1 MGRVTDQQVR
11 KLREEMA
18 RHGRAEVASLRAG
31 MHRNTARKYLNAA
44 KLPSELR
51 QPRDWRTRVDPFA
64 EDWKAI
70 AERLADAPELEAK
83 HLFWDLMRL
92 RPGVYQEGQ
101 LRTFQRRVQVWQAQ
115 HGPDKEVFFPQE
127 HIPGEAMQTDFT
139 WATELAITI
148 QGEAFPHMLCHMVL
162 PWSNW
167 NYATVSQSESM
178 LALRNG
184 MAAALI
190 QLGRVPR
197 FHQTDN
203 STAAT
208 HRIAGRDSDEEAS
221 EKELTGDCYGR
232 KTREFNAEYLAV
244 VRHYGMEPRT
254 IGIGQSNQNGDVEA
268 SNNALKRR
276 LKQHLLMRGNR
287 DFPSVEAYEGWI
299 QDICRVVNG
308 RRQRVEEELA
318 AMTALR
324 VEAFTAFDEI
334 QTKVTEESVLVVKR
348 NTYSVQPRLIG
359 QRVRVRIYE
368 MRLEVWHAGRR
379 VLELPRLLG
388 KNNCRIDY
396 RHIIDALLRK
406 TGAFARYRHREAL
419 FPSPVWHQALENLEK
434 ALGPRKGEVDYLRLL
449 HLAASTLECDVEA
462 ALILLMEAGEVPE
475 VDRVKALMGLHKPA
489 EVPAIAPLQ
498 VDLGEFDGLLS
509 ALLAGGSMS
518 ANEVSGSAHGAR
530 YMEAV

>member
-1 MGRVTDQQVR
+1 MDRVTDRQVR
-11 KLREEMA
+11 ILREEMA
-18 RHGRAEVASLRAG
+18 KHGVVEIAAMKAN
-31 MHRNTARKYLNAA
+31 MHRNTARKYLNTL
-44 KLPSELR
+44 KLPSELKE
-51 QPRDWRTRVDPFA
+51 PREWRTRADPFA
-64 EDWKAI
+64 EDWPAI
-70 AERLADAPELEAK
+70 AERLTDAPELEAK

-92 RPGVYQEGQ
+92 RPGIYHEGQ
-101 LRTFQRRVQVWQAQ
+101 LRTFQRRVQVWQAH

-127 HIPGEAMQTDFT
+127 HVPGEAMQTDFT
-139 WATELAITI
+139 WATELEITI

-184 MAAALI
+184 IAAALI

-208 HRIAGRDSDEEAS
+208 HRIPAQEDGEEAP
-221 EKELTGDCYGR
+221 EKELTGNCYGR
-232 KTREFNAEYLAV
+232 KTREFNTDYLAV

-254 IGIGQSNQNGDVEA
+254 IEIGESNQNGDVEA

-276 LKQHLLMRGNR
+276 LKQHLLVRGSR
-287 DFPSVEAYEGWI
+287 DFPSVEAYEAWI
-299 QDICRVVNG
+299 QGICRVVNG
-308 RRQRVEEELA
+308 RRKRVEEELA
-318 AMTALR
+318 AMAPLR

-348 NTYSVQPRLIG
+348 NTYSVPPRLVG

-379 VLELPRLLG
+379 MLDLPRLLG

-406 TGAFARYRHREAL
+406 PGAFARYRHREAL
-419 FPSPVWHQALENLEK
+419 FPSPVWHQALESLEK
-434 ALGPRKGEVDYLRLL
+434 ALGQRKGEVDYLRLL
-449 HLAASTLECDVEA
+449 HLAANTLECDVEA
-462 ALILLMEAGEVPE
+462 ALALLMEAGSVPE
-475 VDRVKALMGLHKPA
+475 PDRVKALLGLEKPA
-489 EVPAIAPLQ
+489 EVPAIEPLQ
-498 VDLGEFDGLLS
+498 VDLAEFDGLLTS
-509 ALLAGGSMS
+509 TLA
-518 ANEVSGSAHGAR
+518 
-530 YMEAV
+530 EAV

>member
-1 MGRVTDQQVR
+1 MDRVTDRQVR
-11 KLREEMA
+11 ILREAMA
-18 RHGRAEVASLRAG
+18 KHGAVEVAAMKAD
-31 MHRNTARKYLNAA
+31 MHRNTARKYLNTL
-44 KLPSELR
+44 KFPSELK
-51 QPRDWRTRVDPFA
+51 QSRDWRTRPDPFA
-64 EDWKAI
+64 EDWPAI

-101 LRTFQRRVQVWQAQ
+101 LRTFQRRVQVWQAH

-127 HIPGEAMQTDFT
+127 HVPGEAMQTDFT
-139 WATELAITI
+139 WGTELEITI

-178 LALRNG
+178 LALRTG
-184 MAAALI
+184 IASALL

-208 HRIAGRDSDEEAS
+208 HRIPDKEDGAEVADQ
-221 EKELTGDCYGR
+221 ELTGDCYGR

-276 LKQHLLMRGNR
+276 LKQHLLVRGSR
-287 DFPSVEAYEGWI
+287 DFPSVEAYEGWL
-299 QDICRVVNG
+299 QNICRVVNG
-308 RRQRVEEELA
+308 RRKRVDEELA
-318 AMTALR
+318 AMAPLR
-324 VEAFTAFDEI
+324 VEAFMEFDEL

-348 NTYSVQPRLIG
+348 NLYSVPPRLIG

-368 MRLEVWHAGRR
+368 MRLEVWHAGHR
-379 VLELPRLLG
+379 VLDLPRLLG

-419 FPSPVWHQALENLEK
+419 FPSPVWHQALEALEK
-434 ALGPRKGEVDYLRLL
+434 ALGPRKCELAYLRLL
-449 HLAASTLECDVEA
+449 HLAANTLECDVEA
-462 ALILLMEAGEVPE
+462 ALVLLMENGEVPE
-475 VDRVKALMGLHKPA
+475 PERAKALLGMEKPA
-489 EVPAIAPLQ
+489 EVPAIEPLQ
-498 VDLGEFDGLLS
+498 VDLSEFDGLL
-509 ALLAGGSMS
+509 ADTLA
-518 ANEVSGSAHGAR
+518 
-530 YMEAV
+530 EAV